1 MRDVFAL
8 RAGVNLSVP
17 KSAVVH
23 PRDLEPVFRA
33 STGLHQEGV
42 IAHWRCRTENDRCI
56 HALETSDAFLVHWD
70 RVDPNASLLGHLF
83 SDAPEVAVVAA
94 AVAGGSAGAAFGGER
109 GAWVGAALGLLLGA
123 GVRVAVQAYHN
134 RQDQEARP

>member
-1 MRDVFAL
+1 VSATVQRRWSDVMRDVFAL

-70 RVDPNASLLGHLF
+70 RVDPNASLLGPLSLQQQYNKSVHT
-83 SDAPEVAVVAA
+83 VVLKI
-94 AVAGGSAGAAFGGER
+94 SLRRWYFCFFIT
-109 GAWVGAALGLLLGA
+109 
-123 GVRVAVQAYHN
+123 HN
-134 RQDQEARP
+134 KRPCASIAT